1 MTYTNPKQTPLKW
14 HRFVQFIVL
23 PVIILSSGY
32 ILVSM
37 FAEVTGLRLPTPRF
51 FAPVLSY
58 FHTDIFALGNLFW
71 PVVAVLAGVFLIFLL
86 AVSAWIGFF
95 SWRTYSRFCWY
106 LLVILLLGVVAALFC
121 GVNLYG
127 VSTGLAASYLQIFLG
142 IHSVSE
148 RGITIFRIVIILLL
162 ALQIVFTILNLFYYF
177 RRRRLFS
184 SSAEYEDDD
193 EDAPVPVAQAA
204 VKKPEPVPA
213 ETQTPEEEWI
223 CPKCGCPNTTR
234 FCSMCGMQ
242 KPAVR
247 ANFMTLPLTEEE
259 TEPVSITERTI
270 PENEMPEEEAAPV
283 TDEREEKLRQID
295 AMLSEIT
302 ADEPEET
309 EPVPEEPEEAEP
321 VPEEPEEKEP
331 KLIRQRFCENCG
343 SVLNDEADIFFCS
356 HCGAKLQ

>member
-51 FAPVLSY
+51 FAPVLTY
-58 FHTDIFALGNLFW
+58 FHTDIFALGDLFW

-184 SSAEYEDDD
+184 SSAEYEDD
-193 EDAPVPVAQAA
+193 EDAPVPVVQAA

-213 ETQTPEEEWI
+213 ETQTPEEEWDEYFSEALKNLSEVEYVLDHFLEAGI
-223 CPKCGCPNTTR
+223 
-234 FCSMCGMQ
+234 
-242 KPAVR
+242 
-247 ANFMTLPLTEEE
+247 EEKVDIIIDYGKKVKEYEGRIKQYRSIE
-259 TEPVSITERTI
+259 TEGT
-270 PENEMPEEEAAPV
+270 
-283 TDEREEKLRQID
+283 
-295 AMLSEIT
+295 
-302 ADEPEET
+302 
-309 EPVPEEPEEAEP
+309 
-321 VPEEPEEKEP
+321 
-331 KLIRQRFCENCG
+331 
-343 SVLNDEADIFFCS
+343 
-356 HCGAKLQ
+356 